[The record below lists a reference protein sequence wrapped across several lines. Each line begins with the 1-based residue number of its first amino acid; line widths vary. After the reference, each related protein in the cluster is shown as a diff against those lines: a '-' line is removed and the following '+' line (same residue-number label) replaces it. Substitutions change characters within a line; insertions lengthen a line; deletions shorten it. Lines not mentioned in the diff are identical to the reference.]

1 MKVLVMGAG
10 QLARMMAL
18 AGAPLNISVLAYDVN
33 SQRVMHPVTGQVF
46 DETLEQAVAN
56 ADVVSSEFEHIPYPV
71 QAVCEASGKFKPNS
85 RAIKA
90 GGDRR
95 QEKALLDAAGVANA
109 GYRIVQ
115 TETEFKAAINELGLP
130 LVLKSALAGYDGKGQ
145 WRLKRL
151 EDAQVIWQDIEA
163 FMAGAD
169 HTLPQAI
176 VAEQFVRFDREVSLV
191 GARNEH
197 GDTVVYPLTENHHVN
212 GVLAVSTA
220 LPSESALQQQAKQMF
235 DAVANELNYVGV
247 LALEFFQVGD
257 KLLVNEIAPRVHNSG
272 HWTQQGADTCQ
283 FENHLRAVCGLPLG
297 STALVRPT
305 VMVNILGE
313 DYVNPAVLSLPSCHL
328 HWYGKGKRPGRKMG
342 HINICGATPKEM
354 AARFSALSALLPEAS
369 FPEVAEVA
377 AALQQR
383 VKAL

>member
-1 MKVLVMGAG
+1 MKKVLVMGAG

-18 AGAPLNISVLAYDVN
+18 AGAPLNIQVLAYDVN
-33 SQRVMHPVTGQVF
+33 TDTVLHPVTQQKF
-46 DETLEQAVAN
+46 ALTLAEAVAD

-71 QAVCEASGKFKPNS
+71 QDVCEASGKFFPNS
-85 RAIKA
+85 TAIKA

-95 QEKALLDAAGVANA
+95 QEKQLLDAAGVANA
-109 GYRIVQ
+109 GYRIVS
-115 TETEFKAAINELGLP
+115 TEAEFHAAITALGLP

-145 WRLKRL
+145 WRLKQA
-151 EDAQVIWQDIEA
+151 EDAAAMWADIAA

-191 GARNEH
+191 GARNAQGE
-197 GDTVVYPLTENHHVN
+197 TVVYPLTENHHVN
-212 GVLAVSTA
+212 GVLAVSLA
-220 LPSESALQQQAKQMF
+220 LPGQQALQQQAKQMF
-235 DAVANELNYVGV
+235 DAVAAKLDYVGV

-272 HWTQQGADTCQ
+272 HWTQQGSDTCQ

-305 VMVNILGE
+305 LMVNILGE
-313 DYVNPAVLSLPSCHL
+313 DVVDPAALALPSCHL
-328 HWYGKGKRPGRKMG
+328 HWYGKGKRAGRKMG
-342 HINICGATPKEM
+342 HINLSGETIAEL
-354 AARFSALSALLPEAS
+354 AERFLALSKLLPEQS
-369 FPEVAEVA
+369 FPEVADMA
-377 AALQQR
+377 AKLAER
-383 VKAL
+383 V